1 MDISPAQPKDA
12 ARICTVV
19 RRSIIELCTE
29 DHGGDPAI
37 LEPWLAN
44 KTPANVAQWIA
55 NPANTLLACFEGEV
69 LMGVGCVRDVGEI
82 TLNYVSPDA
91 RFRGV
96 STAMVA
102 ALEAAARAQG
112 HHVCVL
118 DSTTTA
124 RRFYEGQGYAPNG
137 TPGEKFGLKTY
148 PMIKPL

>member
-1 MDISPAQPKDA
+1 MDISTAHPRDA
-12 ARICTVV
+12 ACICTVV

-29 DHGGDPAI
+29 DHGDDPAI

-44 KTPANVAQWIA
+44 KTPANVEQWIA
-55 NPANTLLACFEGEV
+55 NPANTLLTCIESGA
-69 LMGVGCVRDVGEI
+69 LLGVGCVRDGGEI

-102 ALEAAARAQG
+102 ALEAAARARG
-112 HHVCVL
+112 HRICVL
-118 DSTTTA
+118 ESTATA
-124 RRFYEGQGYAPNG
+124 RRFYLGQGYAPSSA
-137 TPGEKFGLKTY
+137 PGEKFGLKTY